1 MEGLPRYYTLLFNA
15 VTDALEALQA
25 GEYTKA
31 ELLLLNGQH
40 SAEEA
45 YLQETDGEERIKRKD
60 GYREPALFMF
70 SAYM

>member
-1 MEGLPRYYTLLFNA
+1 MEELPRYYTVLFNA
-15 VTDALEALQA
+15 VTDALTALEA

-45 YLQETDGEERIKRKD
+45 YLQETDEE
-60 GYREPALFMF
+60 
-70 SAYM
+70 

>member
-40 SAEEA
+40 SAEDA
-45 YLQETDGEERIKRKD
+45 YLQETDGE
-60 GYREPALFMF
+60 
-70 SAYM
+70 